1 MLGTRSF
8 FKDWAEHFMDFK
20 QKYKYYSFFYHQ
32 QYFHHREDFML
43 KATENNKIQKVWFK
57 KNRMNNMKVLAFLF
71 PLLLLICPP
80 ILSSPLTSLPPVFSL
95 CASRASSARAG
106 RYGPAAGQP
115 ADGREDELRQRR
127 PDARPGTGRRP
138 DWPVAPGRHTGPRG
152 SRLHPPRELQPAQH
166 WEPGYLLKRWVVGYI
181 SLHFGC
187 FKIDRNDTRKWYK
200 AICSPLLTLLQSYM
214 KMKLLSLSSWASGL
228 SPQSW
233 QRNSHTARLVWLLR
247 KLSKVFICI

>member
-1 MLGTRSF
+1 
-8 FKDWAEHFMDFK
+8 
-20 QKYKYYSFFYHQ
+20 
-32 QYFHHREDFML
+32 
-43 KATENNKIQKVWFK
+43 
-57 KNRMNNMKVLAFLF
+57 MKVLAFLF

-181 SLHFGC
+181 SL
-187 FKIDRNDTRKWYK
+187 ISMLVISILLRSLEQINT
-200 AICSPLLTLLQSYM
+200 CSTFAESLMPNC
-214 KMKLLSLSSWASGL
+214 LLSLRAETAVKRSSTGRSLIIFPFKCQDKEYQTAMLFRKRSRLWADKISFFI
-228 SPQSW
+228 PC
-233 QRNSHTARLVWLLR
+233 LL
-247 KLSKVFICI
+247 LHSLCHGA